1 MAEPESLTCASCST
15 TILERD
21 AGAAGWRYW
30 SDGVGELL
38 PFCDVCSARE
48 FAADAPTSTMPEPP
62 TWLLSCGHRV
72 PLLEHERPDEPP
84 RRPRM
89 CPVCR
94 RLRVV
99 AVDDEC

>member
-1 MAEPESLTCASCST
+1 MMAGRAEVVVDVDGDEPVEVAIYCPECWQSEFGSMPESPL
-15 TILERD
+15 
-21 AGAAGWRYW
+21 
-30 SDGVGELL
+30 
-38 PFCDVCSARE
+38 
-48 FAADAPTSTMPEPP
+48 
-62 TWLLSCGHRV
+62 TWLLSCGHEV